1 MMPRLA
7 ATGAAVLALLLG
19 ACGGGD
25 DSGDGGRTYG
35 SGATS
40 GEGATGG
47 VATTEPGA
55 GTSSDGKSSDGDTP
69 KLDPDANREPVPEG
83 SVPPDERTGKPPR
96 YTREN
101 PLSKEQLKAIER
113 PIYEQSRYL
122 CKRLGVEGMRR
133 EYRLESSDP
142 EEVARAVAERTYQRE
157 ARDAVFSGC
166 LAGLRSGD

>member
-1 MMPRLA
+1 V
-7 ATGAAVLALLLG
+7 VLALLAG
-19 ACGGGD
+19 ACGGDD
-25 DSGDGGRTYG
+25 DSGNGSGAYG

-47 VATTEPGA
+47 VATTEPGD
-55 GTSSDGKSSDGDTP
+55 GESSDGQTP
-69 KLDPDANREPVPEG
+69 KLDPEANREPVPEG
-83 SVPPDERTGKPPR
+83 SVPPEDRTGKPPR

-166 LAGLRSGD
+166 LAGLRSGN

>member
-1 MMPRLA
+1 MSRLV
-7 ATGAAVLALLLG
+7 ATSAVVLALLLG

-25 DSGDGGRTYG
+25 DSGETGGRYG

-47 VATTEPGA
+47 VATTEPGDGQGS
-55 GTSSDGKSSDGDTP
+55 GTDTP
-69 KLDPDANREPVPEG
+69 KLDPEANREPVPEG
-83 SVPPDERTGKPPR
+83 SVPPEDRTGKPPR

-122 CKRLGVEGMRR
+122 CNRLGVAGMRR

-142 EEVARAVAERTYQRE
+142 EEIARAVAERTYQRE

-166 LAGLRSGD
+166 LAGLRSGN

>member
-1 MMPRLA
+1 MPRLA
-7 ATGAAVLALLLG
+7 ATAAVVLALLLG
-19 ACGGGD
+19 ACGGD
-25 DSGDGGRTYG
+25 DSGDGNGRIR

-40 GEGATGG
+40 GEGAGATGG
-47 VATTEPGA
+47 VATTEPGDGEEQRRDDA
-55 GTSSDGKSSDGDTP
+55 QSSTRT
-69 KLDPDANREPVPEG
+69 ANQEPVPEG
-83 SVPPDERTGKPPR
+83 SVPPEDRTGKPPR

>member
-1 MMPRLA
+1 MLRFA
-7 ATGAAVLALLLG
+7 VTAAAVLVLVLG

-25 DSGDGGRTYG
+25 DTGEGSGRSG

-47 VATTEPGA
+47 VATTEPGK
-55 GTSSDGKSSDGDTP
+55 GKRSDREALE
-69 KLDPDANREPVPEG
+69 LDPDANREPVPEG
-83 SVPPDERTGKPPR
+83 SVPPEDRTGKPPR
-96 YTREN
+96 YTRKN

-122 CKRLGVEGMRR
+122 CKRLGVEGMKR

-157 ARDAVFSGC
+157 ARDAVYSGC

>member
-1 MMPRLA
+1 MRRFA
-7 ATGAAVLALLLG
+7 ATSAVLLALLLG

-25 DSGDGGRTYG
+25 DSGDGTGRYG

-47 VATTEPGA
+47 VATTEPG
-55 GTSSDGKSSDGDTP
+55 KSSDGETP
-69 KLDPDANREPVPEG
+69 KLDPEANQEPVPEG
-83 SVPPDERTGKPPR
+83 SVPPKDRTGKPPR

-101 PLSKEQLKAIER
+101 PLSKEQLKTIER
-113 PIYEQSRYL
+113 PIYEQSRYI
-122 CKRLGVEGMRR
+122 CKRLGVEGMKR

-142 EEVARAVAERTYQRE
+142 EEVARAVAERTYQRQ

-166 LAGLRSGD
+166 LAGLRSGN

>member
-1 MMPRLA
+1 MRRVA
-7 ATGAAVLALLLG
+7 ATSAVALALLLG

-25 DSGDGGRTYG
+25 DSGDGTGRYG

-40 GEGATGG
+40 ASPSGEGEGATGG
-47 VATTEPGA
+47 VATTEPRSGEN
-55 GTSSDGKSSDGDTP
+55 SESDTP
-69 KLDPDANREPVPEG
+69 KLDPDANQEPVPEG
-83 SVPPDERTGKPPR
+83 SVPPEDRTGKPPR

-101 PLSKEQLKAIER
+101 ALSKEQLKAIER

-166 LAGLRSGD
+166 LAGLRSGN

>member
-1 MMPRLA
+1 MA
-7 ATGAAVLALLLG
+7 A
-19 ACGGGD
+19 GD
-25 DSGDGGRTYG
+25 DSGDGTGRYG

-40 GEGATGG
+40 GDAAGATGATGG
-47 VATTEPGA
+47 VATTEPG
-55 GTSSDGKSSDGDTP
+55 DDKSSDPETP
-69 KLDPDANREPVPEG
+69 RLDPEANQEPVPEG
-83 SVPPDERTGKPPR
+83 SVPPEDRTGKPPR

-113 PIYEQSRYL
+113 PIYEQTRYL
-122 CKRLGVEGMRR
+122 CKRLGVEGLKR
-133 EYRLESSDP
+133 EYRLDSSDP

>member
-1 MMPRLA
+1 MMLRLA
-7 ATGAAVLALLLG
+7 ATAAVVLALLLG

-25 DSGDGGRTYG
+25 DSGDGSGTYG

-40 GEGATGG
+40 GEGADRRRCHD
-47 VATTEPGA
+47 GA
-55 GTSSDGKSSDGDTP
+55 RRRQSSNQSSDGDTP

-83 SVPPDERTGKPPR
+83 SVPPEDRTGKPPR

-122 CKRLGVEGMRR
+122 CKRLGVEGMKR

-157 ARDAVFSGC
+157 ARDAVYSGC

>member
-1 MMPRLA
+1 MPRLA
-7 ATGAAVLALLLG
+7 ATAAAVVALLLG

-25 DSGDGGRTYG
+25 DSRDGSGRYG

-47 VATTEPGA
+47 AATTDPG
-55 GTSSDGKSSDGDTP
+55 GQSSDGTTP
-69 KLDPDANREPVPEG
+69 RLDPEANQQPVPEG
-83 SVPPDERTGKPPR
+83 SVPPADRTGKPPR

-166 LAGLRSGD
+166 LAGLRSGN

>member
-7 ATGAAVLALLLG
+7 ATAAAVLALLLG

-122 CKRLGVEGMRR
+122 CKRLGVEGMKR

-142 EEVARAVAERTYQRE
+142 VEVARAVAERTYERK
-157 ARDAVFSGC
+157 ARDAVYSGC

>member
-1 MMPRLA
+1 MRRVA
-7 ATGAAVLALLLG
+7 ATSAVALALLLG

-25 DSGDGGRTYG
+25 DSGDGTGRYG

-47 VATTEPGA
+47 VATTEPGS
-55 GTSSDGKSSDGDTP
+55 GENSGPDTP
-69 KLDPDANREPVPEG
+69 KLDPEANQEPVPEG
-83 SVPPDERTGKPPR
+83 SVPPEDRTGKPPR

-122 CKRLGVEGMRR
+122 CNRLGVEGMRR

-166 LAGLRSGD
+166 LAGLRSGN

>member
-1 MMPRLA
+1 MMPRCA
-7 ATGAAVLALLLG
+7 ATAAVILALLLG
-19 ACGGGD
+19 ACGGDGG
-25 DSGDGGRTYG
+25 SGDGGGPYG

-40 GEGATGG
+40 GEGVGATGG
-47 VATTEPGA
+47 VATTEPGE
-55 GTSSDGKSSDGDTP
+55 GKSSDGDTS

-83 SVPPDERTGKPPR
+83 SVPPEDRTGKPPR

-122 CKRLGVEGMRR
+122 CKRLGVEGMKR

-157 ARDAVFSGC
+157 ARDAVYSGC
-166 LAGLRSGD
+166 LAGLRSAN